1 MLPNQQWINVR
12 ELKSLKWHHGWC
24 IYSFILFQGEFV
36 NNVCVSYM
44 WMRHEVGDWYG
55 LCTSSSQTEHVHV
68 FWGYYIGESPDR
80 RDRTFSVGYFQN
92 LATLAG
98 FSNIAYQS
106 FNSVTTKPLIY
117 KCTFSIRYSSIF
129 FSIYD
134 RLTKFIST
142 PVV

>member
-1 MLPNQQWINVR
+1 MVCAPAVVR
-12 ELKSLKWHHGWC
+12 QSTFMC
-24 IYSFILFQGEFV
+24 F
-36 NNVCVSYM
+36 
-44 WMRHEVGDWYG
+44 GDIT
-55 LCTSSSQTEHVHV
+55 LVRAL
-68 FWGYYIGESPDR
+68 IGEIGL
-80 RDRTFSVGYFQN
+80 FSVGYFQN